1 MIFLTSFSSHS
12 VFRMLVFPLG
22 LKRKVNY
29 PPWGMH
35 LAENTAESFSSL
47 SLMVARLISRN
58 VQCSELI
65 WDSCTHSSSS
75 MECVKENVTVSHDFL
90 ILTDAKHRTTE
101 KRETLLFLL
110 LVSSLSSASFLRLH
124 KKLANKEEDRGEE
137 KKTDFFHLIFCLN
150 NTADRCCCVSGRT
163 FDFGCC
169 VLAHVEK
176 SWASAA
182 ATANNRPTN
191 DEKSLWRKKKVKQQ
205 KKKQAKESERCKP
218 QKIIFC
224 KWWWASRRNI
234 FLTYKIYMLQSFLL
248 SLEAFSAI
256 RDFMFYSR
264 WLKLETVE
272 LCMQCAELKNSICA
286 RWTTS
291 LT

>member
-1 MIFLTSFSSHS
+1 
-12 VFRMLVFPLG
+12 
-22 LKRKVNY
+22 
-29 PPWGMH
+29 
-35 LAENTAESFSSL
+35 
-47 SLMVARLISRN
+47 MVARLISRN

-101 KRETLLFLL
+101 TRNSSFFLL

-191 DEKSLWRKKKVKQQ
+191 DEKSL
-205 KKKQAKESERCKP
+205 
-218 QKIIFC
+218 
-224 KWWWASRRNI
+224 
-234 FLTYKIYMLQSFLL
+234 
-248 SLEAFSAI
+248 
-256 RDFMFYSR
+256 
-264 WLKLETVE
+264 
-272 LCMQCAELKNSICA
+272 
-286 RWTTS
+286 
-291 LT
+291 